1 MKRKIYIFDTTL
13 RDGEQSPGCSMN
25 TSEKIQMAKQLEALG
40 VDIIEAG
47 FPIASKG
54 DFEAVKAI
62 AEEVRSARVAALCR
76 ANKKDIDRAWEAI
89 KHARRPRIHTFIA
102 TSDIHM
108 KYKLN
113 KTPDQVLEAIHQNV
127 LYARRYTDDIEFS
140 AEDAS
145 RSDIQFLKEAVRVA
159 IGAGATTINL
169 PDTVGY
175 ATPKEYGDMFRQI
188 KELVPEAG
196 NVRLSAHTHDDL
208 GLAVANALAAIENG
222 ADQVEVT
229 VNGIG
234 ERAGNAALEEVVM
247 ALTVRK
253 AYFNAEVNVKTEKIF
268 ETSRLLS
275 SIIQVD
281 VPPNKAIVG
290 RNAFAHESGIHQDG
304 VLKNALTYEIMTPQ
318 MVGVPSSKL
327 VIGKHSGR
335 HAVFHKCR
343 ELGYSFT
350 SEQLEAVYQAI
361 MDYADRVKEV
371 SDKEFCN
378 IVKRMKKEFS
388 MSTVQF

>member
-13 RDGEQSPGCSMN
+13 RDGEQSPGCSM
-25 TSEKIQMAKQLEALG
+25 TVKQKVRMAKQLETLG

-47 FPIASKG
+47 FPIASDG
-54 DFEAVKAI
+54 DFEAVKAV
-62 AEEVRSARVAALCR
+62 AEEIRSARVAALCR
-76 ANKKDIDRAWEAI
+76 ANTADIDRAWEAI

-102 TSDIHM
+102 SSDIHM

-113 KTPDQVLEAIHQNV
+113 KTREQVLEAIHSNV

-145 RSDIQFLKEAVRVA
+145 RSDPEFLKEVVRTA

-175 ATPKEYGDMFRQI
+175 ATPVEYGNMFAQI
-188 KELVPEAG
+188 KALVPEAG
-196 NVRLSAHTHDDL
+196 NIRLSAHTHDDL
-208 GLAVANALAAIENG
+208 GMAVANALAAVENG

-229 VNGIG
+229 INGIG

-253 AYFNAEVNVKTEKIF
+253 PYFNADVNVKPEHIF
-268 ETSRLLS
+268 ETSQLLS
-275 SIIQVD
+275 SIIGVP

-304 VLKNALTYEIMTPQ
+304 VLKNAMTYEIMTPQ
-318 MVGVPSSKL
+318 MVGVSSNKL

-343 ELGYSFT
+343 EFGFSFNK
-350 SEQLEAVYQAI
+350 EQLEIIYQHV
-361 MDYADRVKEV
+361 MKFADGVKEV
-371 SDKEFCN
+371 TDGEFIN
-378 IVKRMKKEFS
+378 IITRLQNEEFEAS
-388 MSTVQF
+388 IHA